1 MYVDLCRSRVE
12 WCIKEACA
20 PGSRYGVVLCL
31 STCCGKIHNPD
42 DSMVPWYLYMQCFR
56 FSWWCWWS
64 WWCGC
69 ELRQVREAKEELR
82 NTVSS
87 ASAGYV
93 RNPFE
98 DLADLAQK
106 KMQGTL
112 WKGRKTM
119 EKQSPVDLTHWP
131 SCSAYVLWVGTLVMR
146 QSPPMSW
153 SSAGRWCN
161 NMLPKVP
168 WDWDCVAVQ
177 VETEASKNWSLCMLK
192 GSPDILTSLFW
203 QCANKLLLHAP
214 TRCVIVSGRSPQ
226 QNSDCWNS
234 GVVSATTQTHEQL
247 RMFTFERRGLK
258 GAFPLWLRR

>member
-1 MYVDLCRSRVE
+1 MVAVQIRMALPQSSNEPGSGMSGKGAQYLFLRVSCTLWTETSSKYVMNCDDDTLYLSIFVNSRSTSCICLNLKVWASSHLDVAGIEAWHSLAQRLARTLQHHHWHLPTLAHPGITLKLFRSRHVRNVFDLCRSRVE

-31 STCCGKIHNPD
+31 STCCGKIHDPD

-56 FSWWCWWS
+56 FSWWCWSS

-112 WKGRKTM
+112 
-119 EKQSPVDLTHWP
+119 
-131 SCSAYVLWVGTLVMR
+131 
-146 QSPPMSW
+146 
-153 SSAGRWCN
+153 
-161 NMLPKVP
+161 
-168 WDWDCVAVQ
+168 
-177 VETEASKNWSLCMLK
+177 
-192 GSPDILTSLFW
+192 
-203 QCANKLLLHAP
+203 
-214 TRCVIVSGRSPQ
+214 
-226 QNSDCWNS
+226 
-234 GVVSATTQTHEQL
+234 
-247 RMFTFERRGLK
+247 
-258 GAFPLWLRR
+258 